1 MMAGFWLSLFV
12 LAGVAMLFVALP
24 LWRYRST
31 SSVASVEQRRQ
42 ANRAA
47 YEERLLEIGHEVQ
60 DGLIAAEDVERVRT
74 ELQRSFMRDMAAL
87 DQEQAAVGRM
97 GGKALPLA
105 FVLLVPLL
113 SFGIYLQRGS
123 SQDLELPAL
132 MQRIGAAED
141 AESQT
146 AMLTELAVVLQERFD
161 REQDDLQNGY
171 MLGTLYESQQRYEE
185 AMAVFNTMLA
195 QMDDGPDKAT
205 VQGQLARTQ
214 YQVAEGKLTPEV
226 QQAIDA
232 AVAMNPNEYY
242 SMSILAN
249 DAFLREDLAAALGY
263 WRRQLS
269 AATPGSQEAEQLRQ
283 VITLVEQSL
292 PQQAQQQTVQGGED
306 SAAVVGTS
314 LTVVIDL
321 APELKEQLGGK
332 QSLFVYVRNPDLRP
346 PLVAQNLGVPEF
358 PFTITLDNSMSMT
371 GMTLE
376 SAPSL
381 IVGARLSASGTAIAQ
396 SGDLQTVSEPFV
408 LGDLEGP
415 VQLTIDELVP

>member
-1 MMAGFWLSLFV
+1 MMAGFWLSLGV
-12 LAGVAMLFVALP
+12 LAVVAMLFVALP
-24 LWRYRST
+24 LWRFRST

-60 DGLIAAEDVERVRT
+60 DGLIAAEDVDRVRT
-74 ELQRSFMRDMAAL
+74 ELQRSFMRDMEAL
-87 DQEQAAVGRM
+87 DKEQAAVGRI

-105 FVLLVPLL
+105 FVLLVPVL
-113 SFGIYLQRGS
+113 SFGLYLERGS

-132 MQRIGAAED
+132 MQRIGSAED

-146 AMLTELAVVLQERFD
+146 AMLAELAVVLQERFD

-185 AMAVFNTMLA
+185 AMAVFNTMLD

-214 YQVAEGKLTPEV
+214 YQLAEGEMTPTV
-226 QQAIDA
+226 QQSIAA

-249 DAFLREDLAAALGY
+249 DAFLREDLVAALGY

-292 PQQAQQQTVQGGED
+292 PQQTAQ
-306 SAAVVGTS
+306 AAETAAATGAT

-321 APELKEQLGGK
+321 APELKEQLDGK
-332 QSLFVYVRNPDLRP
+332 QSLFVYIRNPDLRP

-376 SAPSL
+376 SAPTL

-396 SGDLQTVSEPFV
+396 SGDLQTVSAPFV
-408 LGDLEGP
+408 LGELEGP
-415 VQLTIDELVP
+415 VQLTINELVP

>member
-47 YEERLLEIGHEVQ
+47 YDERLLEIAHEVE
-60 DGLIAAEDVERVRT
+60 DGLIAAEDVDRVRA
-74 ELQRSFMRDMAAL
+74 ELQRSFMRDMEAL
-87 DQEQAAVGRM
+87 DKEQAAVGRL

-113 SFGIYLQRGS
+113 SFGIYLEQGS

-132 MQRIGAAED
+132 MQRIGTAED
-141 AESQT
+141 GESQT
-146 AMLTELAVVLQERFD
+146 AMLADLAVVLQERFD

-171 MLGTLYESQQRYEE
+171 MLGTLYESLQRYDE
-185 AMAVFNTMLA
+185 AMAVFNTMLS
-195 QMDDGPDKAT
+195 QMEDGPDKAT

-226 QQAIDA
+226 QQTIDA

-249 DAFLREDLAAALGY
+249 DAFLREDLVAALGY

-292 PQQAQQQTVQGGED
+292 PQQTAPVGEEVV
-306 SAAVVGTS
+306 AVAGAT

-321 APELKEQLGGK
+321 APELKEQLDGK
-332 QSLFVYVRNPDLRP
+332 QTLFVYVRNPDLRP

-376 SAPSL
+376 TAPTL

-408 LGDLEGP
+408 LGDLKGS

>member
-1 MMAGFWLSLFV
+1 MMAGFWLSLAV
-12 LAGVAMLFVALP
+12 LAVVAMLFVALP
-24 LWRYRST
+24 LWRFRST
-31 SSVASVEQRRQ
+31 SSIASVEQRRQ

-47 YEERLLEIGHEVQ
+47 YEERLLEISHEVQ
-60 DGLIAAEDVERVRT
+60 DGLIAAEDVDRVRT
-74 ELQRSFMRDMAAL
+74 ELQRSFMRDMEAL
-87 DQEQAAVGRM
+87 DKEQAAVGRL
-97 GGKALPLA
+97 GGRALPLA
-105 FVLLVPLL
+105 FVVLVPVL
-113 SFGIYLQRGS
+113 SFAIYLERGS

-132 MQRIGAAED
+132 MQRIGTAED

-146 AMLTELAVVLQERFD
+146 AMLAELAVVLQERFD
-161 REQDDLQNGY
+161 REEDDLQNGY
-171 MLGTLYESQQRYEE
+171 MLGTLYESLQRYDE
-185 AMAVFNTMLA
+185 AMAVFNSMLA

-214 YQVAEGKLTPEV
+214 YQLAEGKLTPEV
-226 QQAIDA
+226 QQSIDA
-232 AVAMNPNEYY
+232 AIAMNPNEYY

-249 DAFLREDLAAALGY
+249 DAFLREDLVAALGY

-292 PQQAQQQTVQGGED
+292 PQQAAQAGEA
-306 SAAVVGTS
+306 SAAATGAA

-346 PLVAQNLGVPEF
+346 PLVAQNLDIPEF

-376 SAPSL
+376 SAPTL
-381 IVGARLSASGTAIAQ
+381 IVGARLSASGTAIAA

-408 LGDLEGP
+408 LGELEGP
-415 VQLTIDELVP
+415 VQLTINELVP

>member
-1 MMAGFWLSLFV
+1 MMAGFWFSLVV
-12 LAGVAMLFVALP
+12 LAVVAMLFVALP
-24 LWRYRST
+24 LWRFRST

-47 YEERLLEIGHEVQ
+47 YEERLLEISHEVQ
-60 DGLIAAEDVERVRT
+60 DGLIAAEDVDRVRT
-74 ELQRSFMRDMAAL
+74 ELQRTFMRDMDAL
-87 DQEQAAVGRM
+87 DKEQAAVGRL

-105 FVLLVPLL
+105 FVLLVPVLG
-113 SFGIYLQRGS
+113 FGIYLERGS

-132 MQRIGAAED
+132 MQRIGTAED

-146 AMLTELAVVLQERFD
+146 AMLAELAVVLQERFD
-161 REQDDLQNGY
+161 REEDDLQNGY
-171 MLGTLYESQQRYEE
+171 MLGTLYESLQRYDE

-214 YQVAEGKLTPEV
+214 YQLAEGKLTPEV
-226 QQAIDA
+226 QQSIDA
-232 AVAMNPNEYY
+232 AIAMNPNEYY

-292 PQQAQQQTVQGGED
+292 PQQTAQAGTE
-306 SAAVVGTS
+306 SAAAAGSS

-376 SAPSL
+376 SAPTL
-381 IVGARLSASGTAIAQ
+381 IVGARLSASGTAIAA

-408 LGDLEGP
+408 LGELEGP
-415 VQLTIDELVP
+415 VQLTINELVP